1 MAPRS
6 KIERLPLQARKE
18 LDQRLLDSGFS
29 DYTAIADDLYRSGH
43 RISKSAVH
51 RYGRELE
58 RRVQLGRA
66 QEQLEAAGVSQELAA
81 ELTGDSTLVV
91 VIDRRNGR
99 ARLVSLQMNAVE
111 VIKSLKEM
119 ERGSAL

>member
-6 KIERLPLQARKE
+6 KIERLPQDVRKE
-18 LDQRLLDSGFS
+18 IEQRLIANGFG
-29 DYTAIADDLYRSGH
+29 DYEAIADDLYARGY

-51 RYGRELE
+51 RHGHELE
-58 RRVQLGRA
+58 RRIQLGRA
-66 QEQLEAAGVSQELAA
+66 QEQLAAAGIPPELAA

-99 ARLVSLQMNAVE
+99 ARLINLPMRAVE
-111 VIKSLKEM
+111 VIALLKGAEK
-119 ERGSAL
+119 

>member
-6 KIERLPLQARKE
+6 KIERLPQTVRVEIEK
-18 LDQRLLDSGFS
+18 RLIANGFA
-29 DYTAIADDLYRSGH
+29 DYTAIADELYARGH

-51 RYGRELE
+51 RFGKELE

-66 QEQLEAAGVSQELAA
+66 QEQLAAAGISAELAA
-81 ELTGDSTLVV
+81 ELTGDATLVV

-99 ARLVSLQMNAVE
+99 ARLINLPMRAAK
-111 VIKSLKEM
+111 VIHLLK
-119 ERGSAL
+119 GAGK

>member
-6 KIERLPLQARKE
+6 KIEKLPQAVRKSI
-18 LDQRLLDSGFS
+18 DQRLFDNNFS
-29 DYTAIADDLYRSGH
+29 DYVAIADELYAAGH

-66 QEQLEAAGVSQELAA
+66 QDQLMAAGVSAELAA
-81 ELTGDSTLVV
+81 ELTGDATLIV

-99 ARLVSLQMNAVE
+99 AKLISLPLSTPE
-111 VIKSLKEM
+111 VI
-119 ERGSAL
+119 ERIKLMVKA